1 MHACAAGAQSSQMK
15 EKEGERGREGKN
27 KQKKITKAAIFCKFG
42 HRLQAEECQSGP
54 HPAASAPSASER
66 LGERRGGWRG
76 RSGPE
81 GEGAHG
87 AMWSKGTPLR
97 SARRASGTPRARSA
111 GWAHTCRDA
120 PGGRP
125 RRQRQAV
132 HTPVLAHAGCHAH
145 ACVVPSAVSPRG
157 RGGVVGGLGAVLAVC
172 AARPDG
178 HTDPTAVLGAQPQRA
193 QTSQRGVGGGW
204 GPSPPLTLLSGDI
217 PPPPQQDRPRAT
229 RSVALPAL
237 YESRGGRGGTGHTQ
251 RTEPPAAP
259 HRAQSG
265 LPLPHTPH
273 PPLSAQR
280 GPPEPP
286 SAPRTPSP
294 AHPPLPHIPSPYLHM
309 PRALLGPTRAPP
321 PCSELLR
328 DSRPLRAA
336 EAGAALAL
344 HGGPRRPRPPPPR
357 PEVTPTPRPPV
368 ARTTPRARFRGAAA
382 AAVQPRCGAVC
393 SVLRCIALLC
403 FALHCTQ
410 PGCSVPP
417 RRAGGFPALHGCFPA
432 AFAAARRSGCTRG
445 VLPGRGN
452 PRRGFALRACGPR
465 AAAPP
470 NPARLQAS
478 TAGCKLRTAAF
489 AAGGGG
495 GN

>member
-172 AARPDG
+172 AAHPDG

-193 QTSQRGVGGGW
+193 QTSQRGVGG
-204 GPSPPLTLLSGDI
+204 
-217 PPPPQQDRPRAT
+217 
-229 RSVALPAL
+229 
-237 YESRGGRGGTGHTQ
+237 
-251 RTEPPAAP
+251 
-259 HRAQSG
+259 
-265 LPLPHTPH
+265 
-273 PPLSAQR
+273 
-280 GPPEPP
+280 
-286 SAPRTPSP
+286 
-294 AHPPLPHIPSPYLHM
+294 
-309 PRALLGPTRAPP
+309 LG
-321 PCSELLR
+321 
-328 DSRPLRAA
+328 
-336 EAGAALAL
+336 
-344 HGGPRRPRPPPPR
+344 
-357 PEVTPTPRPPV
+357 
-368 ARTTPRARFRGAAA
+368 
-382 AAVQPRCGAVC
+382 
-393 SVLRCIALLC
+393 
-403 FALHCTQ
+403 
-410 PGCSVPP
+410 SVP
-417 RRAGGFPALHGCFPA
+417 
-432 AFAAARRSGCTRG
+432 
-445 VLPGRGN
+445 
-452 PRRGFALRACGPR
+452 
-465 AAAPP
+465 
-470 NPARLQAS
+470 
-478 TAGCKLRTAAF
+478 TAHTA
-489 AAGGGG
+489 
-495 GN
+495 

>member
-125 RRQRQAV
+125 RTQRQAV

-157 RGGVVGGLGAVLAVC
+157 PGGGGGWLGAVLAVC
-172 AARPDG
+172 AAHPDG

-193 QTSQRGVGGGW
+193 QTSQRGVGGVGVRPHRSHCLA
-204 GPSPPLTLLSGDI
+204 GIS
-217 PPPPQQDRPRAT
+217 PPPPAGPAPRHALCRPSSPMRE
-229 RSVALPAL
+229 P
-237 YESRGGRGGTGHTQ
+237 GGRGGTGHTQ

-265 LPLPHTPH
+265 LPSAPH
-273 PPLSAQR
+273 PTSPPQRTARTPRAPLSPPDSVSRSPPAPPHPLPIPAHAEGSPR
-280 GPPEPP
+280 PDPGPP
-286 SAPRTPSP
+286 
-294 AHPPLPHIPSPYLHM
+294 
-309 PRALLGPTRAPP
+309 ALLG
-321 PCSELLR
+321 
-328 DSRPLRAA
+328 AA
-336 EAGAALAL
+336 TGLPAAAGRRGGGGAGAAW
-344 HGGPRRPRPPPPR
+344 RPPQTPP
-357 PEVTPTPRPPV
+357 T
-368 ARTTPRARFRGAAA
+368 AAA
-382 AAVQPRCGAVC
+382 PGSDAHAPPTRCQDNAARALSWRCC
-393 SVLRCIALLC
+393 SCSATALRSGLLC
-403 FALHCTQ
+403 AALHCTALLCTALHAAGLQ
-410 PGCSVPP
+410 RSPPQGWRLPSAARLFSCRFCCSAALGLHS
-417 RRAGGFPALHGCFPA
+417 RRAAGARKPTPGVRSPCMRSACCSTPKPRTAPGFQ
-432 AFAAARRSGCTRG
+432 RG
-445 VLPGRGN
+445 VQTSHCS
-452 PRRGFALRACGPR
+452 LRCWW
-465 AAAPP
+465 
-470 NPARLQAS
+470 
-478 TAGCKLRTAAF
+478 
-489 AAGGGG
+489 GG